1 MFKTFHIFQYEI
13 QEDRH
18 LLLLNNYD
26 RVFHLQKHVFD
37 YYSLIY
43 INHLDLTVLQAAPI
57 GALIGVVYG
66 LLQTVRL
73 LMER

>member
-1 MFKTFHIFQYEI
+1 MLFRSATCYSSGET
-13 QEDRH
+13 D
-18 LLLLNNYD
+18 
-26 RVFHLQKHVFD
+26 D
-37 YYSLIY
+37 YYCLLY
-43 INHLDLTVLQAAPI
+43 NNHLDLTFLQAAPI

>member
-1 MFKTFHIFQYEI
+1 MKVQWCVFVLSIPQYF
-13 QEDRH
+13 DKAFSS
-18 LLLLNNYD
+18 D
-26 RVFHLQKHVFD
+26 HLQKYVFD
-37 YYSLIY
+37 YYCLIY

-73 LMER
+73 L